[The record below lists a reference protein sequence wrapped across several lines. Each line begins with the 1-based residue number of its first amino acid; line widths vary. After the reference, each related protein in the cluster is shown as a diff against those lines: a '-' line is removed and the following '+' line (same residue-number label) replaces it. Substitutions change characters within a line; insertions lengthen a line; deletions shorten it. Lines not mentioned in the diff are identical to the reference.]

1 MRNVSQVLG
10 QRPPGALLRS
20 WTLFVLSAWSA
31 LACLAFI
38 IHSLDRHSRR
48 SDRLL
53 SISWADEHNS
63 AFDVPLHEAAHGAPA
78 GSKFERFKKLSTRQW
93 KITCPEWVQQY
104 GAMHQGSIRSKGSSK
119 RVKFMMH
126 SCGERSYRYCAG
138 IGDRIRA
145 MMETV
150 RGRRRGGGKKER
162 RAVRLRGRR

>member
-1 MRNVSQVLG
+1 MRDKSQVLG
-10 QRPPGALLRS
+10 PQRPPGALLRS

-38 IHSLDRHSRR
+38 VHSLDRLSRR
-48 SDRLL
+48 SDRLPE
-53 SISWADEHNS
+53 SISWADGHMAN
-63 AFDVPLHEAAHGAPA
+63 DIPLYEVAHGARTG
-78 GSKFERFKKLSTRQW
+78 GSKPSRFESFKKLSMRQW
-93 KITCPEWVQQY
+93 KVSCPEWIQQY
-104 GAMHQGSIRSKGSSK
+104 GAMHQGSIESQGSTN

-150 RGRRRGGGKKER
+150 RG
-162 RAVRLRGRR
+162 